1 MKKMSRN
8 KRILLFCILGLLGAI
23 IVAYVVIC
31 IFALVLGIVARDF
44 KYLSIGLGGLTL
56 PLGGYV
62 VIGDIK
68 ALFF

>member
-1 MKKMSRN
+1 MRKPTSREA
-8 KRILLFCILGLLGAI
+8 ILFCILALLGAI
-23 IVAYVVIC
+23 VVAYVLFC
-31 IFALVLGIVARDF
+31 IFAIVIGIVIKDF
-44 KYLSIGLGGLTL
+44 KWLGLGFGGLTL